1 MIVQIEFIQLV
12 GAVITLLGVLLAY
25 GQILINALNKRLEE
39 RFEWIDRNRAEG
51 QQNWAK
57 TFQEHI
63 EQERAEFESVRI
75 LEREF
80 LNFRATLPL
89 HYALRED
96 MKHDLK
102 RIETSI
108 ENVRGMIKDVLQA
121 HHPDTKIID
130 AGAST
135 GG

>member
-1 MIVQIEFIQLV
+1 MIVQIDFIQL
-12 GAVITLLGVLLAY
+12 LLTAISMIGVLLAY
-25 GQILINALNKRLEE
+25 GQILINVLNKQLEE
-39 RFEWIDRNRAEG
+39 RFELIDKNRAEG
-51 QQNWAK
+51 QQHWIK
-57 TFQEHI
+57 TFTEHI

-89 HYALRED
+89 HYTLRED

-108 ENVRGMIKDVLQA
+108 ENVRGMIKSVLQA

-130 AGAST
+130 VGAPT